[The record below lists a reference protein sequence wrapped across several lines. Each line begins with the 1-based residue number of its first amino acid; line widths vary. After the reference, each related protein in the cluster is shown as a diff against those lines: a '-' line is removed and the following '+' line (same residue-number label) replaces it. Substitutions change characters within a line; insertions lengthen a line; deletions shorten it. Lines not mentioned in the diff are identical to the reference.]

1 MENLSL
7 QKIIDFSGAEL
18 IQGDND
24 LIIEEIVIDS
34 REVNNNYLFIAI
46 IGENHDGHQFLEQA
60 VENGAS
66 ALIVDREIKNNFSI
80 SNEISILKVDNT
92 TKALQNIAYNYRMSF
107 EDLKVIAVTG
117 SAGKTT
123 TKDLIYS
130 VLSQKY
136 KCLKTE
142 GNYNNHIGVPLT
154 LLRLTIAHEF
164 AVIEMGMSALTEI
177 DLLAKIAVPNLGVV
191 TNVAAAH
198 LKQLGSL
205 KNIAKAKKELIDNL
219 SSSDTAVL
227 NYDNLYTRKM
237 AKTSKAE
244 VLYFGFKNGADIQAV
259 SYNYDPDK
267 EIINFKLLYRK
278 EEYSFKFNRAGKHN
292 IYNSMVAI
300 LIAFKYN
307 LDTSL
312 IQTGLL
318 KTKFSSLRMEFIALK
333 NGAKII
339 NDSYNANP
347 LAVKA
352 ALDVLA
358 EKKGSRKIAV
368 LASMLELGES
378 SVRKHQEIGNYVA
391 QKEIDILVTVGKE
404 AKEIS
409 VGAVSKMEA
418 EKIISLGDNKACIN
432 FLLNEIKNG
441 DLILI
446 KGSRANK
453 LEEIVK
459 ELRIKE
465 Y

>member
-1 MENLSL
+1 MQNLRL

-34 REVNNNYLFIAI
+34 REVKNNFLFIAI
-46 IGENHDGHQFLEQA
+46 IGEKQDGHQYLEDA
-60 VENGAS
+60 VKNGAT
-66 ALIVDREIKNNFSI
+66 ALIVDREIKNDFIIN
-80 SNEISILKVDNT
+80 NEISILKVDNT
-92 TKALQNIAYNYRMSF
+92 TKALQDIAHNYRMTF

-136 KCLKTE
+136 NCLKTE
-142 GNYNNHIGVPLT
+142 GNYNNHIGLPLT
-154 LLRLTIAHEF
+154 LLQLTAEKKF
-164 AVIEMGMSALTEI
+164 AIVEMGMSALAEI
-177 DLLAKIAVPNLGVV
+177 DLLAKIAVPDLGVV

-205 KNIAKAKKELIDNL
+205 ENIAKAKKELIDNL

-237 AKTSKAE
+237 GKDSKAE
-244 VLYFGFKNGADIQAV
+244 VLYFGFESGADIKV
-259 SYNYDPDK
+259 LFYNYDPDE
-267 EIINFKLLYRK
+267 EIMKFTLSYKNEK
-278 EEYSFKFNRAGKHN
+278 YSFRFNRAGKHN
-292 IYNSMVAI
+292 IYNAMIAI

-307 LDTSL
+307 LNTSL

-318 KTKFSSLRMEFIALK
+318 KTKFSSLRMEFIELK

-358 EKKGSRKIAV
+358 EKKGDRKIAV

-378 SVRKHQEIGNYVA
+378 STKKHQEIGKYA
-391 QKEIDILVTVGKE
+391 SQKNIDILITIGKE
-404 AKEIS
+404 AEEIAI
-409 VGAVSKMEA
+409 GAASKMET
-418 EKIISLGDNKACIN
+418 EKIVSLADNKACIN
-432 FLLNEIKNG
+432 FLVNEMKNG

-459 ELRIKE
+459 ELRVKE